1 MSKGG
6 VFGLVISATAFLLMS
21 AMLVSSGGTSAAGIE
36 GTYTST
42 VPGEGY
48 FDSTWPADYTYDAKL
63 TLQSGGGGSLWLK
76 CTDVVVN
83 QAGWEAAYDMLG
95 KSQTVS
101 VSWVSMG
108 TSVTITIHDNYGG
121 NYPLTVT
128 QSGNRLSG
136 SGTYTDISYVSNS
149 WDMDVTKGGGSGSS
163 SLSFGFSGLVGLAGI
178 AAAGGFVVG
187 FIVSILPP
195 PHNMGGS
202 ILPRNTSPLGT
213 PYAPSQSI
221 GSFGAQ
227 RPGSVTSPL
236 PDVPKMGM
244 FQPMQFP
251 NVEMGRSTDI
261 RPTEIRQTDT
271 LSKRSCPNCGATLMY
286 TAAGW
291 SCPGCSRPPPRGVE

>member
-6 VFGLVISATAFLLMS
+6 VLGLVISATAFVLLS
-21 AMLVSSGGTSAAGIE
+21 VMLVSSVGTSAAGVE

-48 FDSTWPADYTYDAKL
+48 FDSTYPADFTYDAEL
-63 TLQSGGGGSLWLK
+63 TLRSGGGGSLWLK

-83 QAGWEAAYDMLG
+83 QAGWESAYDMLG
-95 KSQTVS
+95 RSQTVS
-101 VSWVSMG
+101 VTWVSLG

-136 SGTYTDISYVSNS
+136 SGSYVDNSYVTNS
-149 WDMDVTKGGGSGSS
+149 WQMDVIKGGGGGSM
-163 SLSFGFSGLVGLAGI
+163 SLGFSGLFGLAGI

-187 FIVSILPP
+187 FIVSLLPP

-213 PYAPSQSI
+213 PYAPSRSI

-227 RPGSVTSPL
+227 QPGSVTSPL

-251 NVEMGRSTDI
+251 NVEMGRTTDI
-261 RPTEIRQTDT
+261 RPTEIRPTDV
-271 LSKRSCPNCGATLMY
+271 LSKRSCPNCGSTLIY